1 MGILIKVKGDCCAL
15 LTNVYKIRET
25 CRDFFGVFFLFPHIS
40 HLRKKE
46 TNLLLPAT
54 VLGSPKMEKSV
65 PK

>member
-1 MGILIKVKGDCCAL
+1 MCTKLERHAEI
-15 LTNVYKIRET
+15 
-25 CRDFFGVFFLFPHIS
+25 FFGVFLLFPHSS